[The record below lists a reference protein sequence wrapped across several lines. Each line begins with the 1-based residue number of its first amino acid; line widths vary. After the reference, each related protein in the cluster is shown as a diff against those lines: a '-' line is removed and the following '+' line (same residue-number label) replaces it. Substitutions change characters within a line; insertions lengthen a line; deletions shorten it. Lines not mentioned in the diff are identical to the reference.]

1 MNPICDDV
9 EAGRELF
16 GRIIVPFEFISLPD
30 GPVRNEIT
38 CQILPGLGIAHI
50 SSGTSLAR
58 RTARHLIN
66 DDVFF
71 VMNQSGRRTVSQHG
85 REASIEA
92 GEALLSN
99 GGETGTT
106 AIKASRFTVLGLPRK
121 AIAAAVSRLDDK
133 VARPIRRDCEALE
146 LLAGY
151 TATLRN
157 AGPLTSPQAQRL
169 TVTHVYDLVALAL
182 GATHDAAEEAT
193 TRGLRAA
200 RREAVLAEIKS
211 SFARQDFSPAH
222 VAQKLALSPRYIQEL
237 LQESGSSFT
246 AQVLELRLQQAR
258 AALADPFG
266 TRSIAE
272 IALEAGFSDV
282 SYFNRCFRRRFGD
295 TPGGMRS
302 ARRDH

>member
-16 GRIIVPFEFISLPD
+16 GRIIVPFEFITLPD

-38 CQILPGLGIAHI
+38 CHVLPGLGIAQI

-71 VMNQSGRRTVSQHG
+71 VMNQSGRRTVCQHG

-106 AIKASRFTVLGLPRK
+106 AIQASRFTVLGMPRR
-121 AIAAAVSRLDDK
+121 AITAAVPRLDDK
-133 VARPIRRDCEALE
+133 VARSIRRDCEALQ
-146 LLAGY
+146 LLASY
-151 TATLRN
+151 VATLRE
-157 AGPLTSPQAQRL
+157 AGAPSVPQAQHL
-169 TVTHVYDLVALAL
+169 AVTHVYDLVALAL
-182 GATHDAAEEAT
+182 GATHDAADEAT

-200 RREAVLAEIKS
+200 RREAVLAEIKA
-211 SFARQDFSPAH
+211 SFARPDFSPQH

-237 LQESGSSFT
+237 LQETGLSFT
-246 AQVLELRLQQAR
+246 AHVLELRLQQAR
-258 AALADPFG
+258 AALSDPLG
-266 TRSIAE
+266 VRSVAE
-272 IALEAGFSDV
+272 VALEAGFSDV

-295 TPGGMRS
+295 TPSGMRT